1 MHCHHEKTIVIDDRV
16 AFVGGIDLTSQSGDR
31 FDSSPSPGP
40 RTRSAGTTRPPGSK
54 ARRSPMSPSTSGCAG
69 TKSTASSS
77 LRSRR
82 PSRPAMSS
90 CRSCGQCRSAST
102 PPFRAATFAS
112 SSRTRARSA
121 VRSGSSTS
129 RTSSSGRRRS
139 PACSEKS
146 SSTRRPRFPGP
157 IVLPSSPKSGND
169 DTRGVLA
176 ELIDADG
183 DNGRILACTLYAR
196 SGSVPTRSTS
206 TPRSRII
213 DDRWVTL
220 GSANLNEHSLFN
232 DTEMNIVAHDP
243 GARPPNSAATLVRTP
258 RAPRRPDPA
267 RSDPRDRR
275 TLETDQQGTTRT
287 PHPRPAAHA
296 SARPAAGRLATNPA
310 HSGPDQRP
318 RRRRL
323 DRS

>member
-1 MHCHHEKTIVIDDRV
+1 
-16 AFVGGIDLTSQSGDR
+16 
-31 FDSSPSPGP
+31 
-40 RTRSAGTTRPPGSK
+40 
-54 ARRSPMSPSTSGCAG
+54 
-69 TKSTASSS
+69 
-77 LRSRR
+77 
-82 PSRPAMSS
+82 MSS
-90 CRSCGQCRSAST
+90 CRSCGQCRSTST

-112 SSRTRARSA
+112 WSRTRRAIRSA
-121 VRSGSSTS
+121 QQFIYLENQFLW
-129 RTSSSGRRRS
+129 S
-139 PACSEKS
+139 PEIARLLREKLVNPP
-146 SSTRRPRFPGP
+146 TPGFRVLL
-157 IVLPSSPKSGND
+157 VLPSSPKSGND

-176 ELIDADG
+176 ELIDADC
-183 DNGRILACTLYAR
+183 DNGRILACALYAR
-196 SGSVPTRSTS
+196 SGSRTDPIYVHAKIA
-206 TPRSRII
+206 II

-258 RAPRRPDPA
+258 RAPRRPDPS

-296 SARPAAGRLATNPA
+296 SAGPAAGRLATNPA

-323 DRS
+323 DRP